1 MMCKVCHGD
10 VSGDT
15 LLLVCHGDVSGDTF
29 YSDVAGDAAFVNNA
43 APLSTVNPAEGPDFL
58 FSFSWII

>member
-15 LLLVCHGDVSGDTF
+15 FC
-29 YSDVAGDAAFVNNA
+29 SDVTGDAAFVNNA
-43 APLSTVNPAEGPDFL
+43 AHLSTVNPAEWPDFL
-58 FSFSWII
+58 FSLSWII